1 MDASHMTG
9 SGLLVALGVAAA
21 YAALGVVV
29 FLIAFKLFQKLMP
42 FSIRKEIEE
51 DQNTALGIIL
61 GAGILGLAI
70 IIGAA
75 IG

>member
-29 FLIAFKLFQKLMP
+29 FLVAFKLFQKLMP

-51 DQNTALGIIL
+51 DHNTALGLIL